1 MNKLGLQT
9 LVINADT
16 IAEARLQ
23 GDDLWKQANDEP
35 HMTFTAPEQLISKE
49 FGGLVKVG
57 GTLMLRTCILAVL

>member
-23 GDDLWKQANDEP
+23 GDDLWG
-35 HMTFTAPEQLISKE
+35 SKP
-49 FGGLVKVG
+49 
-57 GTLMLRTCILAVL
+57 TTSHT